1 MASEEDLKGFQW
13 CCSNG
18 DLEAAKA
25 AIETK
30 GLDVNGE
37 LTTGRRPIHY
47 AADSGHTAVV
57 EYLISKGADVNLE
70 DKHGITAVLAA
81 IWEGH
86 VETVKL
92 LLEKGAKKDGKAPGG
107 ESYLE
112 SADTAEKNQAELK
125 ALLK

>member
-1 MASEEDLKGFQW
+1 MSTEEDLKGFQW

-18 DLEAAKA
+18 DIDAAKA
-25 AIETK
+25 AIEQK
-30 GLDVNGE
+30 HLDVNGE
-37 LTTGRRPIHY
+37 LTTGRCPIHY

-57 EYLISKGADVNLE
+57 EYLISKGAEVDKR

-86 VETVKL
+86 VDTVKV
-92 LLEKGAKKDGKAPGG
+92 LLEKGADKSGKAPGG

-112 SADTAEKNQAELK
+112 SADTSEKNQAALK
-125 ALLK
+125 ALLA